1 MTTHYRKAA
10 AKPQLRCNDCNH
22 FEEYKAAAAEYTVE
36 KHLKCQAHSKENLIK
51 LAKQYADPNI
61 KVMSL
66 WTMGMNQHTRGVWM
80 NSLVYNI
87 HLLTGK
93 ISYLQ
98 QLHSH

>member
-1 MTTHYRKAA
+1 V
-10 AKPQLRCNDCNH
+10 
-22 FEEYKAAAAEYTVE
+22 AEYTVE
-36 KHLKCQAHSKENLIK
+36 KASEISGVSQDDLIK

-93 ISYLQ
+93 ISTPGN
-98 QLHSH
+98 SPFS